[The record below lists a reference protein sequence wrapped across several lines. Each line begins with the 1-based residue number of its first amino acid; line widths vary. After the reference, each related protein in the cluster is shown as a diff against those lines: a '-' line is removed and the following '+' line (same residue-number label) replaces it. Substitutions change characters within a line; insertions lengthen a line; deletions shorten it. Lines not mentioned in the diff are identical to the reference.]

1 MSSRVTANG
10 NEAGLATGAAHP
22 PALKLFIVLSRAWT
36 AVERHAAAHAAQH
49 GLTLAEFAILEA
61 LHHKGPLLLGELQ
74 RKILTSSG
82 GITYLVDRLTEKGF
96 VERQDC
102 PDDRRAR
109 FAALTPAGAAL
120 IRDIFPDHAAA
131 LERALD
137 GLDAETQEA
146 MIPLLRQLGTYASEL
161 KP

>member
-1 MSSRVTANG
+1 MNNG
-10 NEAGLATGAAHP
+10 NGTHSEVATGGVSTYS

-36 AVERHAAAHAAQH
+36 AVERHAAAHAAAH

-74 RKILTSSG
+74 RKVLTSSG
-82 GITYLVDRLTEKGF
+82 GITYLVDRLTEKGL

-109 FAALTPAGAAL
+109 FAALTQAGAAL
-120 IRDIFPDHAAA
+120 IDRIFPEHAVA
-131 LERALD
+131 LERAMD
-137 GLDAETQEA
+137 GLDQETQES
-146 MIPLLRQLGTYASEL
+146 MIPLLRELGKYAAEL